1 LAVGVLRPV
10 AHVDLGVEVQA
21 VQALDQHEPA
31 PAVARS
37 AAWRRSGEGASRPRA
52 RARATAPLADRVWL
66 VVDAG

>member
-1 LAVGVLRPV
+1 M
-10 AHVDLGVEVQA
+10 QA
-21 VQALDQHEPA
+21 VRALDQYEPA